1 MDRER
6 RQRLERRS
14 NVFKALGHP
23 TRLFLVQELAASER
37 NVSDL
42 TEQVGADISTVSQ
55 HLSVLRQAGIVQ
67 AEKQGSSVTYSLRV
81 PCVIEFL
88 DCVERMLAH
97 DDGRLE

>member
-1 MDRER
+1 MDRK
-6 RQRLERRS
+6 RLERRS

-67 AEKQGSSVTYSLRV
+67 AEKRGSSVTYSLRV

-97 DDGRLE
+97 DDGHLD